1 MLALLGESDMAD
13 LASTVGCGE
22 YGENCEVFYK
32 MFGVGLGWECGGVRM
47 GVMKIL
53 RKFRRN
59 QLWV

>member
-32 MFGVGLGWECGGVRM
+32 MFGVGLGWECGGVTM
-47 GVMKIL
+47 GVG
-53 RKFRRN
+53 
-59 QLWV
+59 